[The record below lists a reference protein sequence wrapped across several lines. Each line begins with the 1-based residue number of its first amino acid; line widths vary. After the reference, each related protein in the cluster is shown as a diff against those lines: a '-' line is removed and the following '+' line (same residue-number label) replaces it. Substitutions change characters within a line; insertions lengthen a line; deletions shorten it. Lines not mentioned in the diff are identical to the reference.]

1 MPNTPIKQNNYF
13 WVNNPTPAPG
23 AGLARPVQDD
33 LLKKWWDSEWIQR
46 DILGMK

>member
-33 LLKKWWDSEWIQR
+33 LLKK
-46 DILGMK
+46 